1 MGLKWF
7 ATVFIDDK
15 KHSSVLLKGIMTLK
29 LRRKIKLKSMMD
41 FF

>member
-15 KHSSVLLKGIMTLK
+15 KHSSVLLKGIMTFHLGE
-29 LRRKIKLKSMMD
+29 R
-41 FF
+41 